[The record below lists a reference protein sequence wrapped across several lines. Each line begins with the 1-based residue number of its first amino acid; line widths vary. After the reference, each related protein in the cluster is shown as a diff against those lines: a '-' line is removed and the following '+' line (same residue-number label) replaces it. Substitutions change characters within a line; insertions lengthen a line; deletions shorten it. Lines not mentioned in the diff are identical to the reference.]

1 MMLRVRF
8 AAVAWLVLGAAVVA
22 CAGLEGGR
30 VDARSAGQP
39 QTAVMRGRITAREGT
54 PVAGAYV
61 EPRSMDRPRARIPDV
76 GNVSGA
82 DGRYEWTLP
91 AGAYEISV
99 AAEGF
104 RRVTKP
110 VTLLGGQATTL
121 DFTLIRSP

>member
-1 MMLRVRF
+1 MMWPVRLLV
-8 AAVAWLVLGAAVVA
+8 VAWLALGS
-22 CAGLEGGR
+22 AGI
-30 VDARSAGQP
+30 DARALVQ
-39 QTAVMRGRITAREGT
+39 GRITARDGT

-61 EPRSMDRPRARIPDV
+61 EPRSLDRPRARIPDV